1 MEKSLLD
8 RFQNPVNCYAAIKN
22 YMNAIDEDFFDQ
34 QGHNY
39 NILRFIRYMVKHNE
53 MTEKFAAYFLLQ
65 GTNEWLDYPE
75 FVNLATELENE
86 AKELFDL
93 QAENERFDLIQDK
106 IYQIFADYVSEVPKG
121 FVKFGMTVGW
131 QSFDDDLQNY
141 EEEYNKLNNLNLMEL
156 IKCNLLLCLEVLVK
170 LLPPVVR
177 L

>member
-39 NILRFIRYMVKHNE
+39 NILRFVRYMIKHKE
-53 MTEKFAAYFLLQ
+53 MTEEFAAKFLVS
-65 GTNEWLDYPE
+65 GTHEWFDHPDFTQL
-75 FVNLATELENE
+75 VTELENE
-86 AKELFDL
+86 AKELFDI
-93 QAENERFDLIQDK
+93 QAENERFDLIQYK
-106 IYQIFADYVSEVPKG
+106 IYQIFADYISEVPAG

-156 IKCNLLLCLEVLVK
+156 IK
-170 LLPPVVR
+170 
-177 L
+177 